1 MIGMDIG
8 YIYRLWWPNCKHH
21 YVGQTKNL
29 KARVRVHFHK
39 LKQQK
44 HDNIRL
50 QRVYNKYGLPRIK
63 ILITAEVSMLSPLE
77 EYFISKNHNEQYC
90 CNILKFAGTVKG
102 LKHTAESRLKMS
114 NSHKGK
120 RLSESHKLKIKQSG
134 LLVVRDKRALSDFF
148 KGANNHKSK
157 IVIDL
162 ETGIFYDTLN
172 EATTAKGLHY
182 KRTSSYL
189 SGKRKNKTSLAYA

>member
-8 YIYRLWWPNCKHH
+8 YIYRLCWPTCKHH
-21 YVGQTKNL
+21 YVGQTRNL
-29 KARVRVHFHK
+29 KARIRVHFHK
-39 LKQQK
+39 LKKQK

-50 QRVYNKYGLPRIK
+50 QRVYNKYGLPRVK
-63 ILITAEVSMLSPLE
+63 IIIMAEVSMLGSME
-77 EYFISKNHNEQYC
+77 EYFISKNNNGQYC

-102 LKHTAESRLKMS
+102 LKHTPESKLKMS

-120 RLSESHKLKIKQSG
+120 KLSESHKLKIKQSR
-134 LLVVRDKRALSDFF
+134 LSIVKDKKALSDFF
-148 KGANNHKSK
+148 KGANNFKSK
-157 IVIDL
+157 IVVDL

-172 EATTAKGLHY
+172 EATIAKCLHY

>member
-1 MIGMDIG
+1 MIGMEIG

-29 KARVRVHFHK
+29 KARSRVHFHK
-39 LKQQK
+39 LKNKK

-50 QRVYNKYGLPRIK
+50 QRAYNKYGLPKIK
-63 ILITAEVSMLSPLE
+63 IIIMAEVSMLNRLE
-77 EYFISKNHNEQYC
+77 EYYISKNNKSGYC

-102 LKHTAESRLKMS
+102 LKHTEESKLKMS

-120 RLSESHKLKIKQSG
+120 KLSESHKLNIKQSG
-134 LLVVRDKRALSDFF
+134 LLVKRDKYALSEFF

-172 EATTAKGLHY
+172 EATIAKCLHY
-182 KRTSSYL
+182 KRVSSYL
-189 SGKRKNKTSLAYA
+189 SGKRKNKTSLMYA